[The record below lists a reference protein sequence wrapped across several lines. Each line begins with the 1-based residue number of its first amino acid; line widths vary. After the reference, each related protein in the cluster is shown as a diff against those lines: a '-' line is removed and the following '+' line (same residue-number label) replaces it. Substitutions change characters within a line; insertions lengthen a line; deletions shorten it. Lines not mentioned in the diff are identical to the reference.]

1 MASELLEYAVQSR
14 KCGEVLPEGMCSAE
28 QLVILEKSFFGTW
41 AKLMVEK
48 R

>member
-1 MASELLEYAVQSR
+1 MAGELLEYAIQSR
-14 KCGEVLPEGMCSAE
+14 KSGEVLPEGMCSAE

-41 AKLMVEK
+41 AKLMIDK